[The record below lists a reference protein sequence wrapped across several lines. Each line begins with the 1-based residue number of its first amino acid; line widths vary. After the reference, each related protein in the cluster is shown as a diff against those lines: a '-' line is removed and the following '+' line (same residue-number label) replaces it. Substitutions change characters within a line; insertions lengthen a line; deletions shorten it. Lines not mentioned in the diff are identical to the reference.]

1 MLLVSR
7 VVRRLQPD
15 GYPGLDVLR
24 DPAPAGQA
32 TQPQLMGW
40 NEIIFGGLALIG
52 IGAFFFFGRYRAG
65 KAQREKANKP
75 RWGDRGG

>member
-1 MLLVSR
+1 
-7 VVRRLQPD
+7 
-15 GYPGLDVLR
+15 
-24 DPAPAGQA
+24 
-32 TQPQLMGW
+32 MGW

-75 RWGDRGG
+75 RWGDWGG